1 VIHRPRTAL
10 ARRLLA
16 AGVTVFLLAVA
27 AVAGLY
33 LWPLDDDA
41 LRPPAQPMS
50 FATATARIA
59 AQAAQEKSDPR
70 IKPECRSV
78 ARVHPEPSAKAVLML
93 HGYLGCPGRLAEL
106 AGLYYEAGYN
116 VYVPLA
122 PRHGRT
128 DPEAHRSLTARELTA
143 SAGSAMDIT
152 AALGAEAGVV
162 GTSAGGVLATWL
174 TVTRPDQVQRM
185 LVIAPFYRPG
195 PDQVPPAAVRPMTV
209 LYGNRVLPDRTH
221 PVGFSYA
228 VLAQFL
234 RLSAIV
240 DTGTKLPGLKSV
252 AVVTSPGDRFID
264 QDRAVQLPARLARTN
279 RVPIQWYEL
288 PSSMRIGHEAVDP
301 ARLGPEKDLLYAR
314 YFTLY
319 EASG

>member
-1 VIHRPRTAL
+1 VIHRPRTVL

-16 AGVTVFLLAVA
+16 VGFTVLLLAVA
-27 AVAGLY
+27 ALY
-33 LWPLDDDA
+33 LWPLDDGA
-41 LRPPAQPMS
+41 LRPPSQPMS
-50 FATATARIA
+50 FATATAQLA
-59 AQAAQEKSDPR
+59 AQAEKEKSDPR

-78 ARVHPEPSAKAVLML
+78 ARVHPERSAKAVLML
-93 HGYLGCPGRLAEL
+93 HGYLGCPARLVEL

-128 DPEAHRSLTARELTA
+128 DPEEHRSLTARELTA
-143 SAGSAMDIT
+143 YAGSAMDIT
-152 AALGAEAGVV
+152 AALGDETGVV

-174 TVTRPDQVQRM
+174 TVTRPAQVQRM

-195 PDQVPPAAVRPMTV
+195 PDQVPSAAVRPMTV
-209 LYGNRVLPDRTH
+209 LYGNRILPDRIH
-221 PVGFSYA
+221 RVGYSYA

-234 RLSAIV
+234 RLSTIV
-240 DTGTKLPGLKSV
+240 DTDTKLPGLKSV

-264 QDRAVQLPARLARTN
+264 QDLAVQLPAGLARAN
-279 RVPIQWYEL
+279 RVPVQWYEL
-288 PSSMRIGHEAVDP
+288 PSSMKVGHEAVDP

-319 EASG
+319 EGR

>member
-1 VIHRPRTAL
+1 M
-10 ARRLLA
+10 
-16 AGVTVFLLAVA
+16 LAVA
-27 AVAGLY
+27 AVAGVY
-33 LWPLDDDA
+33 LWPLDDDD
-41 LRPPAQPMS
+41 LHPPSEPMS

-59 AQAAQEKSDPR
+59 AQAVQEKSDPR
-70 IKPECRSV
+70 IRPGCRSV
-78 ARVHPEPSAKAVLML
+78 ARVHPGPSARAVLLL
-93 HGYLGCPGRLAEL
+93 HGYLGCPDRLAEL
-106 AGLYYEAGYN
+106 ATVYYEAGYN

-122 PRHGRT
+122 PKHGRT
-128 DPEAHRSLTARELTA
+128 DEDEHRSLTARELTA
-143 SAGSAMDIT
+143 YAGAAMDIT

-174 TVTRPDQVQRM
+174 TVTRPAQVQRM

-195 PDQVPPAAVRPMTV
+195 REQLPPVAVRPLTV
-209 LYGNRVLPDRTH
+209 LYGHRLLPDRTH

-240 DTGTKLPGLKSV
+240 DTGTELPGLKNV

-264 QDRAVQLPARLARTN
+264 RDRAVQLPAGLARTN
-279 RVPIQWYEL
+279 RVPVRWYEL
-288 PSSMRIGHEAVDP
+288 PAALNLGHEAVDP
-301 ARLGPEKDLLYAR
+301 ARLGPEKDVLYAR

-319 EASG
+319 EGSR

>member
-1 VIHRPRTAL
+1 MIPRPRTAL

-16 AGVTVFLLAVA
+16 LGVTVLLTVVA
-27 AVAGLY
+27 AVAGVY
-33 LWPLDDDA
+33 LWPLDGDD
-41 LRPPAQPMS
+41 LRPPAEPMS

-59 AQAAQEKSDPR
+59 AQAAQEKADPR
-70 IKPECRSV
+70 IRPECRSV
-78 ARVHPEPSAKAVLML
+78 ARVHPEPSAKAVLLL
-93 HGYLGCPGRLAEL
+93 HGYLACPGRLAEL
-106 AGLYYEAGYN
+106 ATVYYEAGFN

-128 DPEAHRSLTARELTA
+128 DENDHRSLTARELTA
-143 SAGSAMDIT
+143 YAGSAMDIT

-174 TVTRPDQVQRM
+174 TVTRPAQVQRM

-195 PDQVPPAAVRPMTV
+195 PDQLPSVAVRPLTV
-209 LYGNRVLPDRTH
+209 LYGHRLLPDRTH
-221 PVGFSYA
+221 SAGFSYA

-264 QDRAVQLPARLARTN
+264 RDRAVRLPATLARTN
-279 RVPIQWYEL
+279 RVPARWYEL
-288 PSSMRIGHEAVDP
+288 PAHLNLGHEAVDP

-319 EASG
+319 EGSR